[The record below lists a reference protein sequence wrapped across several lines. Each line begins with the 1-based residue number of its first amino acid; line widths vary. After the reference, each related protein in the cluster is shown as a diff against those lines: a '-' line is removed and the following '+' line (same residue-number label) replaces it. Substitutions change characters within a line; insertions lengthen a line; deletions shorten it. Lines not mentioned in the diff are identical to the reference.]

1 MHALK
6 TEAII
11 GIFDWERQVKQTVIV
26 DIEIS
31 ADIRKAA
38 LSDAI
43 EDTLNYKRVAKRVL
57 AFVEESK
64 FHLVETL
71 AEHIAMLMLEE
82 FGIAWVRISL
92 SKPGAIRSSRDV
104 GVVLERD
111 RSDLETWR
119 AHAAA
124 AKADPIA
131 PLPMPQ
137 RILLDRS
144 LSWRQVATWPWRA
157 AGSDRGGAGANRRGS
172 RAGGF
177 HRSQGLARLWREYRR
192 GCAMRRGG
200 DPVQT
205 GAAVAQYLDEPCR
218 GRGTRPRPH
227 RGARHHGRRR
237 QQFRAW
243 VFRRSAGGGRAA
255 AGPARPTIAC
265 RRCRPPDRW
274 DTSRIWRTLPWC

>member
-1 MHALK
+1 MDKIFIHALK

-11 GIFDWERQVKQTVIV
+11 GIFDWERQVKQTVLV

-57 AFVEESK
+57 SFVEGSK

-111 RSDLETWR
+111 RSALETWR
-119 AHAAA
+119 AQAAA
-124 AKADPIA
+124 AKP
-131 PLPMPQ
+131 
-137 RILLDRS
+137 
-144 LSWRQVATWPWRA
+144 
-157 AGSDRGGAGANRRGS
+157 
-172 RAGGF
+172 
-177 HRSQGLARLWREYRR
+177 
-192 GCAMRRGG
+192 
-200 DPVQT
+200 
-205 GAAVAQYLDEPCR
+205 
-218 GRGTRPRPH
+218 
-227 RGARHHGRRR
+227 
-237 QQFRAW
+237 
-243 VFRRSAGGGRAA
+243 
-255 AGPARPTIAC
+255 
-265 RRCRPPDRW
+265 
-274 DTSRIWRTLPWC
+274 